1 MNTPPTP
8 SGSLGYLTRV
18 AHDLGVVTWVGG
30 SLFGKLALNN
40 AVKLIPD
47 QNDRGRVTNAAY
59 GAYNPINTIALGAAG
74 AGWLASR
81 LTETRPDKLTGTERK
96 LASVKDA
103 LMAASVV
110 TGAATGIEHARLAR
124 QAPDGAVALDD
135 PTTPSA
141 DTPPAAAGIAR
152 RIGTLTTINI
162 AAGLGVAAVTA
173 VMAQLEHS
181 RPPAR
186 RALLRRSH

>member
-1 MNTPPTP
+1 MKTSPTP
-8 SGSLGYLTRV
+8 SGTLGYFTRV

-47 QNDRGRVTNAAY
+47 QHDRGRVTNAAY
-59 GAYNPINTIALGAAG
+59 GAYNPINTVAVGVAG

-81 LTETRPDKLTGTERK
+81 LTETRPDKLTATERK
-96 LASVKDA
+96 LASAKDA
-103 LMAASVV
+103 LMATSVV
-110 TGAATGIEHARLAR
+110 TGAATGIEHLRLAH
-124 QAPDGAVALDD
+124 QEPNGAVALED

-141 DTPPAAAGIAR
+141 DTPPTAAGIAR
-152 RIGTLTTINI
+152 RIGTLTSVNI
-162 AAGLGVAAVTA
+162 LAGLGVAAVTA

-186 RALLRRSH
+186 RAFLRRSH